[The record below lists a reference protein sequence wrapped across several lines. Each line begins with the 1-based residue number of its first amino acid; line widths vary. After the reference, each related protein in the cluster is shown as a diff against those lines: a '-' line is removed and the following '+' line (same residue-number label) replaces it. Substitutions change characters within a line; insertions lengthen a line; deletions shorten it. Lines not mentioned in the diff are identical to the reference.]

1 MKIRF
6 IGFITLAC
14 VFFLSA
20 ECNPYPELDLHP
32 VSVYVDDV
40 RYESERIPSFGDK
53 NFAISQRES
62 CFYFDLERDLHC
74 GDKCKTL
81 HIHASSEGQLELH
94 KKYPV
99 SLQDT
104 YWKSPEYNHHDK
116 QYAESGWIMLID
128 TSFNISNHIKVAG
141 KFEIIFEDLGDDEPT
156 RLTEGDFGPMNFNY
170 YYHPYQFDQI

>member
-62 CFYFDLERDLHC
+62 CFYF
-74 GDKCKTL
+74 G
-81 HIHASSEGQLELH
+81 I
-94 KKYPV
+94 
-99 SLQDT
+99 
-104 YWKSPEYNHHDK
+104 
-116 QYAESGWIMLID
+116 
-128 TSFNISNHIKVAG
+128 
-141 KFEIIFEDLGDDEPT
+141 
-156 RLTEGDFGPMNFNY
+156 
-170 YYHPYQFDQI
+170 